1 MGTIIPNTCSAR
13 DTEYTA
19 KLLLSL
25 REEVLVKADAE
36 TLSEAKGEAIDNQW
50 LCSLIHS
57 PADRGDSCSD

>member
-1 MGTIIPNTCSAR
+1 M
-13 DTEYTA
+13 
-19 KLLLSL
+19 
-25 REEVLVKADAE
+25 KADAE